1 LSTPAPLTQAARP
14 DKDAG
19 ALPRHIAIIMDGN
32 GRWAKSRGLPRAAGH
47 ERGVEAL
54 RRTVEAAGKMDIEYL
69 TLFSF
74 STENWRRPAEEVNA
88 LFGLL
93 RAYVKRDLA
102 RLKAEGVRVRIIGSR
117 QNVPEDILALIGKA
131 ERETADNRGGN
142 LTIAFNY
149 GGREEIVR
157 AARSL
162 AQDVAKGMLAPDE
175 INADL
180 FANTL
185 DTSVLPDPDLLIRT
199 SGEARISNF
208 LLWQIAYTELVIL
221 DVLWPDFDGEHL
233 AGAIASY
240 QQRDRRFG
248 AVTDEGPGDG

>member
-1 LSTPAPLTQAARP
+1 LSTSAPLIQAARP
-14 DKDAG
+14 DQGAG
-19 ALPRHIAIIMDGN
+19 ALPKHIAIIMDGN

-54 RRTVEAAGKMDIEYL
+54 RRTVEAAGKMGIEYL

-117 QNVPEDILALIGKA
+117 ENVPEDILELIGKA
-131 ERETADNRGGN
+131 ERDTANNSGGN

-157 AARSL
+157 AARKL
-162 AQDVAKGMLAPDE
+162 AQDVANGALKPDD
-175 INADL
+175 IDADL
-180 FANTL
+180 FAGAL

-208 LLWQIAYTELVIL
+208 LLWQIAYAELVIL
-221 DVLWPDFDGEHL
+221 DVLWPDFNAEHL
-233 AGAIASY
+233 AVAIAAY
-240 QQRDRRFG
+240 QKRDRRFG
-248 AVTDEGPGDG
+248 ALTEKGHGDG